1 MENLVEIVNNQVV
14 VNSRQVAEKFEKNHY
29 HILRDIREYLNLSK
43 NGEINDWF
51 CETTYNDD
59 KNRTYPM
66 YLMNK
71 NGFSLIAMGFTG
83 KQVLEWKIKY
93 IEAFEYMEK
102 QLKEFNRPTISS
114 EEIKIRTDELQIK
127 KAEIL
132 IQLQTKV
139 AIPEY
144 QQILNS
150 HIAEIIV
157 GRPVLP
163 LPEVNEKT
171 YSATEI
177 GQILGVSAQRVGKLA
192 NANNL
197 KTDKYGKWFYDKSRY
212 SDKEVESFR
221 YYENV
226 IEPLKKLLV

>member
-1 MENLVEIVNNQVV
+1 MENLVEVVNNQVV
-14 VNSRQVAEKFEKNHY
+14 VNSRQVAEKFGKLHKDMLELIEKY
-29 HILRDIREYLNLSK
+29 IRAENSALST
-43 NGEINDWF
+43 WF
-51 CETTYNDD
+51 CKSSYKAGTG
-59 KNRTYPM
+59 KQYPM

-71 NGFSLIAMGFTG
+71 NGFSLVVMGFTG

-102 QLKEFNRPTISS
+102 QLKEFNRPIISS

-132 IQLQTKV
+132 IQLQTKI